1 MEQEGIYLLRERE
14 FARLNENV
22 YKIGKSVNVKNRTN
36 AYPKGS
42 DIELAISCK
51 DSLKCERQL
60 LEIFKKTFIQRTE
73 YGREYFEG
81 DKQKMI
87 AIITNELHKI
97 NGHCNGYGD
106 TYGNSYTTATATN
119 ANANANVNVNKIQEL
134 ELQKQLTSVA
144 KIKEDTEKTHQE
156 ATKHLVTINITKNE
170 LFKAKQEV
178 SRQLNS
184 IARMKEDTAKSK
196 QEAAKHLATIN
207 ITKNELFKAK
217 HEVSKQLTNT
227 ANIKQEQEQEQETDK
242 QLNINVDSLFEQK
255 NTKSNINPHT
265 KYTKTNYTNNN
276 QHVTTNNMNDLG
288 NQLSKMFG

>member
-170 LFKAKQEV
+170 LFKAK
-178 SRQLNS
+178 
-184 IARMKEDTAKSK
+184 
-196 QEAAKHLATIN
+196 
-207 ITKNELFKAK
+207 

>member
-60 LEIFKKTFIQRTE
+60 LEIFKKTFVQRTE

-81 DKQKMI
+81 DKHKMI
-87 AIITNELHKI
+87 AIITKELHKI
-97 NGHCNGYGD
+97 NGNCDLYDNL
-106 TYGNSYTTATATN
+106 YGNSYTTTT
-119 ANANANVNVNKIQEL
+119 NANVNINNNINKIQEL

-144 KIKEDTEKTHQE
+144 RMKKDTEQTHQE
-156 ATKHLVTINITKNE
+156 ANKHLATINITKNE

-178 SRQLNS
+178 SKQLNS
-184 IARMKEDTAKSK
+184 IVRIKEDTEKSN
-196 QEAAKHLATIN
+196 QEAIKNLATIN

-217 HEVSKQLTNT
+217 HEVSKQLTNI
-227 ANIKQEQEQEQETDK
+227 ANIKQEQYTAK

-255 NTKSNINPHT
+255 YTNTKIDTNT
-265 KYTKTNYTNNN
+265 KPTNTLCTN
-276 QHVTTNNMNDLG
+276 HMNDLG